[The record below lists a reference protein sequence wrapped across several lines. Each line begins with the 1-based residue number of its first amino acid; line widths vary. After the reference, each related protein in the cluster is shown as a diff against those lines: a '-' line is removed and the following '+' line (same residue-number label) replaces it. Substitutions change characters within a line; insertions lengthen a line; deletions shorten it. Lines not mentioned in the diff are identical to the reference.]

1 MRAALRRESGATLVE
16 LLVVMVIF
24 AAVGGVVLTSTVNA
38 LQNAAATNA
47 RIDALQELELA
58 MQRVTRDL
66 RAADPLE
73 LVDGEY
79 DTALGASILRDDARS
94 SVRFRLIDAGDV
106 QQMVR
111 EDTSQTL
118 VTNIDNGGA
127 PVFEYLD
134 RFGQQITCTTD
145 CDTALLQAAQVQ
157 VISPAGHECCHR
169 HLGQGRS
176 PQVQCHLLA
185 PHLVEVSARRYP
197 AQTVAGR
204 DVLGE
209 GRA

>member
-1 MRAALRRESGATLVE
+1 MRAFRRREDGVTLVE
-16 LLVVMVIF
+16 LLVVMVVF
-24 AAVGGVVLTSTVNA
+24 GVVGGVVLSSTITA

-73 LVDGEY
+73 LVTDEY
-79 DTALGASILRDDARS
+79 DTALGASILRDGQRT
-94 SVRFRLIDAGDV
+94 SVRYRLVDVGDI

-118 VTNIDNGGA
+118 VTNLDNDGA

-134 RFGQQITCTTD
+134 RFGDEIPCSSD

-157 VISPAGHECCHR
+157 IRFVRVIPNSTPAIVETRVGVRNLR
-169 HLGQGRS
+169 HGS
-176 PQVQCHLLA
+176 EP
-185 PHLVEVSARRYP
+185 
-197 AQTVAGR
+197 
-204 DVLGE
+204 
-209 GRA
+209 

>member
-1 MRAALRRESGATLVE
+1 MNARFHREDGVTLIE
-16 LLVVMVIF
+16 LLVVMVVF
-24 AAVGGVVLTSTVNA
+24 GVVGGIVLTSTVTA

-73 LVDGEY
+73 LVTGEY
-79 DTALGASILRDDARS
+79 DTALGASILRDGQRS
-94 SVRFRLIDAGDV
+94 SVRFRLVDAGDV

-111 EDTSQTL
+111 EDVGQTL
-118 VTNIDNGGA
+118 VTNLDNGGD

-134 RFGQQITCTTD
+134 RFGQEITCTSD

-157 VISPAGHECCHR
+157 VRFVRVIPDSTPAIVETRVSVRNLR
-169 HLGQGRS
+169 HGS
-176 PQVQCHLLA
+176 EP
-185 PHLVEVSARRYP
+185 
-197 AQTVAGR
+197 
-204 DVLGE
+204 
-209 GRA
+209 

>member
-1 MRAALRRESGATLVE
+1 MRAAVSRESGTTLVE
-16 LLVVMVIF
+16 LLIVMVIF
-24 AAVGGVVLTSTVNA
+24 TAVGGVVLSSTVTA

-58 MQRVTRDL
+58 MQRVSRDL

-79 DTALGASILRDDARS
+79 DTALGASILRGGERT
-94 SVRFRLIDAGDV
+94 SVRFRLVDAGDV

-111 EDTSQTL
+111 EDTSHAL
-118 VTNIDNGGA
+118 VTNLDNDGD

-134 RFGQQITCTTD
+134 RFGREISCTTD

-157 VISPAGHECCHR
+157 VRFVRVIPNSTPAIVETRVGVRNLR
-169 HLGQGRS
+169 HGS
-176 PQVQCHLLA
+176 K
-185 PHLVEVSARRYP
+185 S
-197 AQTVAGR
+197 
-204 DVLGE
+204 
-209 GRA
+209 

>member
-1 MRAALRRESGATLVE
+1 MRALRRQEAGATLVE
-16 LLVVMVIF
+16 LLIVMLIF
-24 AAVGGVVLTSTVNA
+24 GVVGAVVLSSTIA
-38 LQNAAATNA
+38 GLQNAAATNA

-73 LVDGEY
+73 LVTDEY
-79 DTALGASILRDDARS
+79 DTALGASIRRDGERS

-118 VTNIDNGGA
+118 VTNLDNGGA

-134 RFGQQITCTTD
+134 RFGQEITCTTD
-145 CDTALLQAAQVQ
+145 CDSALLQAAQVQ
-157 VISPAGHECCHR
+157 VRFVRVIPNSTPAIVETRVGVRNLR
-169 HLGQGRS
+169 HGS
-176 PQVQCHLLA
+176 
-185 PHLVEVSARRYP
+185 ES
-197 AQTVAGR
+197 
-204 DVLGE
+204 
-209 GRA
+209 

>member
-73 LVDGEY
+73 LVAGEY
-79 DTALGASILRDDARS
+79 DTALGASILRDGARS
-94 SVRFRLIDAGDV
+94 SVRFRLIDVGDV

-118 VTNIDNGGA
+118 VTNLDNGGA

-134 RFGQQITCTTD
+134 RFGEEITCTTD

-157 VISPAGHECCHR
+157 VRFVRVIPNTTPAIVETRVGVRNLR
-169 HLGQGRS
+169 HGS
-176 PQVQCHLLA
+176 D
-185 PHLVEVSARRYP
+185 S
-197 AQTVAGR
+197 
-204 DVLGE
+204 
-209 GRA
+209 